1 VGRKELGCPLTGARE
16 AVRRP
21 GDSGKGGGGQNS
33 DAEHAEAR
41 EWGNGGEDEC
51 GEWGGASSLPFY
63 MVGGGAAQPGIGG
76 ERVAEVVHHNGMK
89 AAVLEENRLG
99 WWWGVMRSRCSGR
112 YGRGGGAGRQR
123 ART

>member
-51 GEWGGASSLPFY
+51 GEWGGRAPCPF
-63 MVGGGAAQPGIGG
+63 IWSEE
-76 ERVAEVVHHNGMK
+76 ER
-89 AAVLEENRLG
+89 
-99 WWWGVMRSRCSGR
+99 RSRASEGNGWRRWC
-112 YGRGGGAGRQR
+112 
-123 ART
+123 TIME